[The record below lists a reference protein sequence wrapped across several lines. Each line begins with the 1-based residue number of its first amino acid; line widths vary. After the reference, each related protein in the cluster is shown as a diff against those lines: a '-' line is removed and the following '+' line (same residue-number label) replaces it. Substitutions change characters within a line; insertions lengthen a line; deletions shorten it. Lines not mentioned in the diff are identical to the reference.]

1 VKYVS
6 VQLAQSVPNAQS
18 AELVTVVNVIVVA
31 IVIVGILAVTTVSR
45 TVVAEQSLLMAN
57 S

>member
-1 VKYVS
+1 VS

-18 AELVTVVNVIVVA
+18 GEHVTVVNVIGVA
-31 IVIVGILAVTTVSR
+31 IVTVEILVVTTVSHI
-45 TVVAEQSLLMAN
+45 VVAEQSLLMVN

>member
-1 VKYVS
+1 VS
-6 VQLAQSVPNAQS
+6 VQLEQSVPNAQS
-18 AELVTVVNVIVVA
+18 AEHVTVVNEIVVA
-31 IVIVGILAVTTVSR
+31 IVTVGILVVITVSR

>member
-1 VKYVS
+1 
-6 VQLAQSVPNAQS
+6 VPNAQS
-18 AELVTVVNVIVVA
+18 AEHVTVVTVTVIVVVTVTA
-31 IVIVGILAVTTVSR
+31 EILVVTTASH

>member
-1 VKYVS
+1 
-6 VQLAQSVPNAQS
+6 VPNAQS
-18 AELVTVVNVIVVA
+18 AEHVTVVTVTVVA
-31 IVIVGILAVTTVSR
+31 IVIAEILVVTTASH

>member
-1 VKYVS
+1 
-6 VQLAQSVPNAQS
+6 VPNAQS
-18 AELVTVVNVIVVA
+18 AEHVTVVTVTVTVIVVA
-31 IVIVGILAVTTVSR
+31 IVTAGILVVTTASH